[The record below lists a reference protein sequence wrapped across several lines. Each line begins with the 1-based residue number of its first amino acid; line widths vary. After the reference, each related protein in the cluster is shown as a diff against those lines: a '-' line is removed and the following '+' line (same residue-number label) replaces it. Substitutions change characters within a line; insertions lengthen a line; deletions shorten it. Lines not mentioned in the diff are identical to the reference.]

1 MRSFNQHQRLFVPGL
16 LGEGLEVDDI
26 SKLYS
31 DSKNVVEPLDVV
43 FFNKVQ
49 SFAESQVE
57 LDRDFK
63 IALDELASEI
73 AKDKPTKPRFPKE
86 AGGAR
91 GEVIICGTGLYG
103 K

>member
-1 MRSFNQHQRLFVPGL
+1 MKVFKVSTG
-16 LGEGLEVDDI
+16 
-26 SKLYS
+26 LYS

-63 IALDELASEI
+63 IALDELASET
-73 AKDKPTKPRFPKE
+73 AKDKPTKPRF
-86 AGGAR
+86 
-91 GEVIICGTGLYG
+91 
-103 K
+103 